1 MNMKKNELNL
11 LVTIGAA
18 ILFVNNFIPLI
29 ESTTDLIQS
38 FINAKIN
45 RMQMDLELEKR
56 ECMAA
61 AEKID
66 PSPAITQAI
75 GFRVDPEPDYEEE
88 YE

>member
-11 LVTIGAA
+11 LMTIGAA

-61 AEKID
+61 AEKIA
-66 PSPAITQAI
+66 PSPQITQAI
-75 GFRVDPEPDYEEE
+75 GFQADTEPDYEEE

>member
-1 MNMKKNELNL
+1 MNMKKNDLNL

-18 ILFVNNFIPLI
+18 ILFVNNFMPLI

-61 AEKID
+61 AEKIA

-75 GFRVDPEPDYEEE
+75 GFSVPSESEYEEE
-88 YE
+88 DE